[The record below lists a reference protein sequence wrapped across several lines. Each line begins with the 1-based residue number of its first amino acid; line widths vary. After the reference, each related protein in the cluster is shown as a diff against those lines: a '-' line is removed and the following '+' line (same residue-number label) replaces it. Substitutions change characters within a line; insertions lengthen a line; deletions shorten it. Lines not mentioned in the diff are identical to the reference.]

1 MLARKFASYRL
12 HMAGITQN
20 KQKWLIFIVVPQGR
34 KNVSQ
39 IRSKWRK
46 EKKKKK
52 NEEKINMKK

>member
-12 HMAGITQN
+12 HMAEITQN
-20 KQKWLIFIVVPQGR
+20 KQKCLIFVRVPHGR
-34 KNVSQ
+34 KNVCQ

-46 EKKKKK
+46 EKK